1 METSQ
6 LLVKAAKFR
15 PMLGTQLPVLPK
27 ALYSFG
33 REVGAKGLER
43 PTPLQV
49 SELLLFLAARRE
61 AIA

>member
-1 METSQ
+1 MNPAHAILHDTDDT
-6 LLVKAAKFR
+6 
-15 PMLGTQLPVLPK
+15 PIPVLPK